1 MNDIDINTMEL
12 KISKFLRGG
21 VVLSGIII
29 AIGWGMS
36 FKANSN
42 PFIPLQ
48 TYSHLNLV
56 DSIQMQAILQNW
68 GKIIAYFGLTILIS
82 LPVIRVF
89 LSILL
94 FIKQREK
101 AMAILGIIVLFGLIL
116 SFSLGIEA

>member
-1 MNDIDINTMEL
+1 MNDINTMEL

-21 VVLSGIII
+21 VILSGIII
-29 AIGWGMS
+29 AIGWAMS
-36 FKANSN
+36 FKGDTN
-42 PFIPLQ
+42 PFTPLQ
-48 TYSHLNLV
+48 TYSPLNLV

-68 GKIIAYFGLTILIS
+68 GKIIAYLGLTILIS

-94 FIKQREK
+94 FIKQKEK
-101 AMAILGIIVLFGLIL
+101 AMALLGFIVLLGLIL

>member
-1 MNDIDINTMEL
+1 MSDINTMEL
-12 KISKFLRGG
+12 KIAKFLRGG
-21 VVLSGIII
+21 VILSGIII
-29 AIGWGMS
+29 AIGWAMS
-36 FKANSN
+36 FKAASD

-94 FIKQREK
+94 FIKQKEK
-101 AMAILGIIVLFGLIL
+101 AMAILGTIVLFGLIL

>member
-1 MNDIDINTMEL
+1 MNDIDMNTMEL
-12 KISKFLRGG
+12 KISKFLRAG
-21 VVLSGIII
+21 VIFSGIII
-29 AIGWGMS
+29 CIGWGMS
-36 FKANSN
+36 FKADSN

-82 LPVIRVF
+82 LPAIRVF

-94 FIKQREK
+94 FIKQKEK
-101 AMAILGIIVLFGLIL
+101 AMAILGMIVLFGLIL